1 MICSDNKRNEKK
13 LPQRHMRELCDND
26 LFNQSELLNLL
37 LVEDFDSNRLHSFS
51 VLCKPDLCK
60 GPFPDG
66 AAELILADTA
76 LHLW

>member
-1 MICSDNKRNEKK
+1 MRMINCPYKFEQS
-13 LPQRHMRELCDND
+13 HMRELCDND

-37 LVEDFDSNRLHSFS
+37 LVEDFDSNRLHGFS